1 MSHPAVDCLET
12 AGLPRQDWL
21 SARRSRDNAYNL
33 MCTRVSVIGSST
45 QPEAVSVG
53 PGGHWA
59 WLASPSTGLTLRL
72 SAFPPSEVIH
82 AISEIHDRAGKK

>member
-1 MSHPAVDCLET
+1 MLTTSCAP
-12 AGLPRQDWL
+12 
-21 SARRSRDNAYNL
+21 S
-33 MCTRVSVIGSST
+33 VSVIGSST

-82 AISEIHDRAGKK
+82 AISEIHDRAGNRL